1 MPHNGNGKLK
11 EKKLVLVYPT
21 FPSGLFACVSPGLL
35 AVAAHAARY
44 DPEIAVQLWDERL
57 DGEFDPSIAMGALVG
72 ITTMTAQAPRA
83 KRIAERAIE
92 AGAAGIVFGGIHPT
106 VCPEEFEHLGAVVH
120 GEIEGGSFDQVLAD
134 YLNGRPLAQTYHTP
148 LHSLEDLPLAPQTLY
163 DYAERMYDQMI
174 SDARGC
180 PFGCSY
186 CSIHII
192 SGNKIR
198 HRPIDDVIA
207 EMRARKFLDGT
218 RDAQITFTN
227 DAFGFKPQDRQLLE
241 RVRAELDGKPFKW
254 LTQIGLRP
262 LGDDSF
268 LELVNSVG
276 TAKLIIGVESP
287 FRDGLASEKNG
298 IQNLDPAAIFAK
310 LRQYPNIHTRLLL
323 MLGFDF
329 EPSDAFER
337 MIEFI
342 KQVHPDGVYLS
353 ILTPFPGT
361 KIGDKMEAEN
371 RLYHKSWGLYD
382 TRHLVFERHY
392 QRSNGTIGVMPP
404 HEFAAGFQWLVQEAE
419 SEMSKWSRFED
430 KSRVL

>member
-1 MPHNGNGKLK
+1 MPYNGNGKLK

-21 FPSGLFACVSPGLL
+21 FPSGLFASVSPGLL
-35 AVAAHAARY
+35 AVAAHAARH
-44 DPEIAVQLWDERL
+44 DPELIARIWDERL
-57 DGEFDPSIAMGALVG
+57 DGEFDPSIAAGALVG

-83 KRIAERAIE
+83 KRIAERAKE
-92 AGAAGIVFGGIHPT
+92 AGATGIVFGGIHPT
-106 VCPEEFEHLGAVVH
+106 VCPAEFKDYGAVVR
-120 GEIEGGSFDQVLAD
+120 GEIEGGSFDQVLSD
-134 YLNGRPLAQTYHTP
+134 YLNGRPLAQEYQTP
-148 LHSLEDLPLAPQTLY
+148 LRSLENLPLAPQALY
-163 DYAERMYDQMI
+163 DYAERMYDHMI

-180 PFGCSY
+180 PLGCSY

-198 HRPIDDVIA
+198 HRPLDDIIT

-218 RDAQITFTN
+218 LNAQITFTN
-227 DAFGFKPQDRQLLE
+227 DAFGFKPQDKSLLA
-241 RVRAELDGKPFKW
+241 RVRAELDGKAFKW

-262 LGDDSF
+262 LGDEGF

-276 TAKLIIGVESP
+276 TSKLIIGVESP
-287 FRDGLASEKNG
+287 FRDGLANEKNG
-298 IQNLDPAAIFAK
+298 IKDLNPAAIFDK
-310 LRQYPNIHTRLLL
+310 VRRYPNIHTRLLL

-337 MIEFI
+337 MLEFI
-342 KQVHPDGVYLS
+342 KQVHPDGVYIS

-361 KIGDKMEAEN
+361 KIGAQMEAER

-392 QRSNGTIGVMPP
+392 QRSNGTVGVMPP
-404 HEFAAGFQWLVQEAE
+404 NEFAAGFLWLIQEAE
-419 SEMSKWSRFED
+419 SEMSKWSRFAQ
-430 KSRVL
+430 SRVL